1 LSSAIDSLYTEK
13 MDSIAQLRKNYT
25 FGQLSETEV
34 SPNPL
39 DLFQVWFDQAVKA
52 ECPEPNSM
60 TLATADLAGNPSARI
75 VLLKGADS
83 AGFTFFTNY
92 ESQKGKELATRP
104 HAALLFHWHELE
116 RQVRI
121 KGVVERV
128 SPAESN
134 EYFHSRPAASRIGA
148 WASPQ
153 SSEIPNRE
161 FLEEAEKRFAADFG
175 DKPPRPEH
183 WGGYRLKPTEIEF
196 WQGRP
201 SRLHDRIHYQLDGAR
216 WRITRLAP

>member
-1 LSSAIDSLYTEK
+1 

-34 SPNPL
+34 PQDPL
-39 DLFQVWFDQAVKA
+39 QLFKLWFDQAVKA

-60 TLATADLAGNPSARI
+60 TLATANQAGNPSARI
-75 VLLKGADS
+75 VLLKGADQK
-83 AGFTFFTNY
+83 GFTFFTNY
-92 ESQKGKELATRP
+92 ESQKGKDLAIRP
-104 HAALLFHWHELE
+104 QAALLFHWHELE

-121 KGVVERV
+121 QGVVQRV
-128 SPAESN
+128 TAAESD

-153 SSEIPNRE
+153 STAIPNRE
-161 FLEEAEKRFAADFG
+161 FLEEAERRFIAEFG
-175 DKPPRPEH
+175 DTPPRPVH
-183 WGGYRLKPTEIEF
+183 WGGYRLCPTEIEF

-201 SRLHDRIHYQLDGAR
+201 SRLHDRMHYKLEGAE
-216 WRITRLAP
+216 WRVNRLAP

>member
-1 LSSAIDSLYTEK
+1 LSSAIASLYTEK

-34 SPNPL
+34 PPNPL
-39 DLFQVWFDQAVKA
+39 SLFQLWFDQAVKA

-60 TLATADLAGNPSARI
+60 TLATADAAGNPSARI

-92 ESQKGKELATRP
+92 ESQKGKELAARP

-128 SPAESN
+128 SPAESD

-153 SSEIPNRE
+153 SAEIPNRE

-175 DKPPRPEH
+175 DRPPRPEH
-183 WGGYRLKPTEIEF
+183 WGGYRLHPTEIEF

-201 SRLHDRIHYQLDGAR
+201 SRLHDRIHYQLDGAQ
-216 WRITRLAP
+216 WRIARLAP

>member
-1 LSSAIDSLYTEK
+1 

-34 SPNPL
+34 PANPL
-39 DLFQVWFDQAVKA
+39 SLFQLWFEQAIKA

-60 TLATADLAGNPSARI
+60 TLATADKAGNPSARI
-75 VLLKGADS
+75 VLLKGADQT
-83 AGFTFFTNY
+83 GFSFFTNY
-92 ESQKGKELATRP
+92 ESQKGKDLAIRP
-104 HAALLFHWHELE
+104 QAALLFHWHELE

-121 KGVVERV
+121 KGIVEKV
-128 SPAESN
+128 APSESD

-153 SSEIPNRE
+153 SAEIPDRE
-161 FLEEAEKRFAADFG
+161 FLEDAEKRFAQQYG
-175 DKPPRPEH
+175 DQPPRPEH
-183 WGGYRLKPTEIEF
+183 WGGYRLRPTEIEF

-201 SRLHDRIHYQLDGAR
+201 SRLHDRIHYQLDGSS
-216 WRITRLAP
+216 WRIARLAP

>member
-1 LSSAIDSLYTEK
+1 LSSTIDSLYTEK

-39 DLFQVWFDQAVKA
+39 NLFQVWFDQAVKA

-60 TLATADLAGNPSARI
+60 TLATADSAGNPSARI

-92 ESQKGKELATRP
+92 ESQKGKELAARP

-128 SPAESN
+128 SPAESD

-183 WGGYRLKPTEIEF
+183 WGGYRLQPTEIEF

-201 SRLHDRIHYQLDGAR
+201 SRLHDRIHYQLDGAQ

>member
-25 FGQLSETEV
+25 FGQLSEAEV

-39 DLFQVWFDQAVKA
+39 DLFQVWFNQAVKA

-60 TLATADLAGNPSARI
+60 TLATADSAGNPSARI
-75 VLLKGADS
+75 VLLKGADKT
-83 AGFTFFTNY
+83 GFTFFTNY
-92 ESQKGKELATRP
+92 ESQKGKELAARP

-121 KGVVERV
+121 KGLVERV
-128 SPAESN
+128 SSAESD

-183 WGGYRLKPTEIEF
+183 WGGYRLHPTEIEF

-201 SRLHDRIHYQLDGAR
+201 SRLHDRIHYQLDGAQ

>member
-1 LSSAIDSLYTEK
+1 

-25 FGQLSETEV
+25 FGQLSEAEV

-39 DLFQVWFDQAVKA
+39 DLFQVWFNQAVKA

-60 TLATADLAGNPSARI
+60 TLATADSAGNPSARI
-75 VLLKGADS
+75 VLLKGADKT
-83 AGFTFFTNY
+83 GFTFFTNY
-92 ESQKGKELATRP
+92 ESQKGKELAARP

-128 SPAESN
+128 SPAESD

-201 SRLHDRIHYQLDGAR
+201 SRLHDRIRYQLDGAQ

>member
-1 LSSAIDSLYTEK
+1 

-25 FGQLSETEV
+25 FGQLSEAEV

-39 DLFQVWFDQAVKA
+39 DLFQVWFDQAIKA

-60 TLATADLAGNPSARI
+60 TLATADAAGNPSARI

-83 AGFTFFTNY
+83 TGFTFFTNY
-92 ESQKGKELATRP
+92 ESQKGKELAARP

-121 KGVVERV
+121 KGAVERV
-128 SPAESN
+128 SPAESDA
-134 EYFHSRPAASRIGA
+134 YFHSRPAASRIGA

-161 FLEEAEKRFAADFG
+161 FLEEAEKRFVADFG
-175 DKPPRPEH
+175 NQPPRPEH
-183 WGGYRLKPTEIEF
+183 WGGYRLHPTEIEF

-201 SRLHDRIHYQLDGAR
+201 SRLHDRIHYQLDGAH